1 MLDSTNLGLLQPRVI
16 LIRSVCIWLAWIS
29 IVLFLIWG
37 ACHLWRI
44 LKRPLSSFPGPL
56 AAKVTNLWLDRIK
69 QSGLRHLEDRKAHQT
84 FGDVVRIGYNE
95 LSFVGCEAL
104 NDIYQN
110 RRFLKTTRYDSSLQ
124 PSVFDVTDVTD
135 HARRRKAL
143 APGCGATAFREFEP
157 SIIDLMSQWSERL
170 SPAIGATH
178 VDMSTWIDFLI
189 TDMVA

>member
-1 MLDSTNLGLLQPRVI
+1 MLDPTNLRLLQPRVNI
-16 LIRSVCIWLAWIS
+16 IGSIYIWLVWIS
-29 IVLFLIWG
+29 IVLFCIWK
-37 ACHLWRI
+37 ACHLWRV
-44 LKRPLSSFPGPL
+44 LKHPLSDIPGPL

-69 QSGLRHLEDRKAHQT
+69 QSGLRHLEDRKAHRT

-95 LSFVGCEAL
+95 LSFVGREAS

-110 RRFLKTTRYDSSLQ
+110 RRFLKTTRFDSSLQ
-124 PSVFDVTDVTD
+124 PSVFDVKDVTD

-157 SIIDLMSQWSERL
+157 SFIDLMSQWSERL